1 MTDVIASPAAI
12 PRPPSVT
19 AANARAVAVV
29 WKRELIRFLRN
40 RIRIVTSLVQPAL
53 FLFVLG
59 GGLSPAMASGGGP
72 DYQTFVFPGI
82 LSMTILFTAVFSA
95 ISIVWDREFGFL
107 REMLVAPVS
116 RGSIV
121 VGKCL
126 GGATVATLQGMI
138 VLLLAGFVGVPYSP
152 VLLAE
157 LVGIMAL
164 TAFAMTSVGVLVAAS
179 IEQMESF
186 QAIMQFLVMPMFFL
200 SGALFPSSGLP
211 SWLAALET
219 VNPLSYAVD
228 PMRRVIF
235 SSIAAPGPAA
245 PGLAWGGWTVTTPVE
260 LGVLLV
266 VGVACLALA
275 MVRFERV
282 E

>member
-1 MTDVIASPAAI
+1 MTDVIASPAVN

>member
-1 MTDVIASPAAI
+1 
-12 PRPPSVT
+12 
-19 AANARAVAVV
+19 
-29 WKRELIRFLRN
+29 
-40 RIRIVTSLVQPAL
+40 
-53 FLFVLG
+53 
-59 GGLSPAMASGGGP
+59 
-72 DYQTFVFPGI
+72 
-82 LSMTILFTAVFSA
+82 
-95 ISIVWDREFGFL
+95 
-107 REMLVAPVS
+107 
-116 RGSIV
+116 
-121 VGKCL
+121 
-126 GGATVATLQGMI
+126 
-138 VLLLAGFVGVPYSP
+138 
-152 VLLAE
+152 
-157 LVGIMAL
+157 MAL